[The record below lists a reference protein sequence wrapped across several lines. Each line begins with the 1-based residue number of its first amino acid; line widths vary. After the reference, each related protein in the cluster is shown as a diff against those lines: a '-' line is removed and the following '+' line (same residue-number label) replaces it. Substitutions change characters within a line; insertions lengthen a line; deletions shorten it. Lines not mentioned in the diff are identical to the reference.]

1 MANEEDVL
9 TIEDGVVT
17 KCKKDA
23 VSVVIPEGVTEIG
36 DNAFGACTSLKSAV
50 IANGVKQIG
59 FAAFRHCIAL
69 ESLLL
74 PATLTKIGTW
84 ALYNCKALSEIKFAG
99 TVAQWEAVEGK
110 GVFKWVTP
118 NSVKCSDGEWQK
130 GDILVENGA
139 LYCFDKNIKN
149 IVIGS
154 DVMLI
159 ESYAFSGCTSL
170 KSVVIPESVKGIGY
184 NAFEYCK
191 SLTEVVIPE
200 GVIKI
205 FDNAF
210 YCCKALK
217 SISLP
222 STLTKIGEN
231 VFEECEYVEKIE
243 SASPLFPFDKKT
255 KKLYDATGKRRK
267 AILTLAIWKAKS
279 KKEKIEKMQSVSSS
293 AVLDSILS
301 EHKAQTQVF
310 RDEKKK
316 NIHLRIKAL
325 HGGIEI
331 LLSESKVADWMKTLP
346 FLLDFAAKGVD
357 VFSLKKYADDNA
369 FEDASQTYLRVT
381 KSGNVTKKYTEISPL
396 YLFIPSSLGI
406 TKIGEEAF
414 WAYGSLKLVVISDGV
429 TEIRKRAFSE
439 CSSLETVVIPQ
450 TVTSIGK
457 DAFSNC
463 TSLVNVEFGGTLAQW
478 EEVKDKVN
486 LLYFIPATSV
496 KCSDGEWKKGVVL
509 VEGRGAIKCL
519 DRSVKSVV
527 IEDGV
532 KKIDSFAFAECKSL
546 ESVVIPEGVDE
557 IDWRAFYNC
566 KSLKSVVIPSSV
578 TTIRESAFADCS
590 SLEYVEFRGTVEQWK
605 AVKKEIWSFL
615 KNTKC
620 VKCADGDVELE
631 DEMLSCRT
639 RFSICGYH
647 T

>member
-9 TIEDGVVT
+9 TIENGVVT

-23 VSVVIPEGVTEIG
+23 VSVVIPDGVTAIGENAFLNCSALKSISLPSTLKEIG
-36 DNAFGACTSLKSAV
+36 KCAFGGCKSLSSV
-50 IANGVKQIG
+50 EIPEDV
-59 FAAFRHCIAL
+59 
-69 ESLLL
+69 
-74 PATLTKIGTW
+74 TKIG
-84 ALYNCKALSEIKFAG
+84 E
-99 TVAQWEAVEGK
+99 
-110 GVFKWVTP
+110 
-118 NSVKCSDGEWQK
+118 
-130 GDILVENGA
+130 
-139 LYCFDKNIKN
+139 
-149 IVIGS
+149 
-154 DVMLI
+154 
-159 ESYAFSGCTSL
+159 YAFTRCSALKSISLPSTLKEIGFDAFGGCTSL
-170 KSVVIPESVKGIGY
+170 SSVE
-184 NAFEYCK
+184 
-191 SLTEVVIPE
+191 IPE
-200 GVIKI
+200 GVTKI
-205 FDNAF
+205 GEYAF
-210 YCCKALK
+210 KRCKALK

-222 STLTKIGEN
+222 STLKEIGEN

-267 AILTLAIWKAKS
+267 AILALAIWKAKS

-301 EHKAQTQVF
+301 EHKAQTQIF

-325 HGGIEI
+325 NGGIEI

-346 FLLDFAAKGVD
+346 SLLDFAAKGVD

-381 KSGNVTKKYTEISPL
+381 KAGNVTKKDTEISPL
-396 YLFIPSSLGI
+396 YLFLPSSLGI

-414 WAYGSLKLVVISDGV
+414 WAYGSLKLVVIGDGV

-439 CSSLETVVIPQ
+439 CSSLETVVIPK

-457 DAFSNC
+457 HAFDGC
-463 TSLVNVEFGGTLAQW
+463 TSLANVEFGGTLAQW

-486 LLYFIPATSV
+486 LLYFTPAKSV
-496 KCSDGEWKKGVVL
+496 KCSDGGWQKGAVL
-509 VEGRGAIKCL
+509 VEGGVAITCL

-546 ESVVIPEGVDE
+546 ESVVIPEGADE

-578 TTIRESAFADCS
+578 TTIGQSAFADCS

-605 AVKKEIWSFL
+605 AVKKELWSFL

-620 VKCADGDVELE
+620 VKCADGETQP
-631 DEMLSCRT
+631 LSD
-639 RFSICGYH
+639 
-647 T
+647 